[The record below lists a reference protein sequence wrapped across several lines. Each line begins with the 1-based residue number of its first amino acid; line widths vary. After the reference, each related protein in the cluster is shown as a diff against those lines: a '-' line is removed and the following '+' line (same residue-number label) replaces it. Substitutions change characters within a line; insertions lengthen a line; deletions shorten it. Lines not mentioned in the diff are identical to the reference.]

1 MGAHADS
8 SRKPK
13 MYFVSLPDGD
23 GGYGMVRKR
32 RVEWVEGTPYVWV
45 SSDIRGDD
53 DEVDGGEM
61 IFVVDVDKREVVSTF
76 DLRQFGSSV
85 VMLAVRNDEMEM
97 ATMIAKEEII
107 EALSARDAARDA
119 LAAIGNDND
128 GATTDDSTKTGDDDD
143 GTTTDDSSKMGVS
156 QDLIKEY
163 VTTLTNQQN
172 NKQNSTSIAALLIG
186 LVSLF
191 VGVANLM
198 YLKKLKQTIES
209 TADSK
214 TEGNFNLSV
223 DDKSIT

>member
-1 MGAHADS
+1 
-8 SRKPK
+8 
-13 MYFVSLPDGD
+13 
-23 GGYGMVRKR
+23 
-32 RVEWVEGTPYVWV
+32 
-45 SSDIRGDD
+45 
-53 DEVDGGEM
+53 
-61 IFVVDVDKREVVSTF
+61 
-76 DLRQFGSSV
+76 
-85 VMLAVRNDEMEM
+85 MLAVRNDEMEM

-107 EALSARDAARDA
+107 EALLARDA

-128 GATTDDSTKTGDDDD
+128 GATTDDSTKMGDDDD

-163 VTTLTNQQN
+163 VTTLTNQQTN
-172 NKQNSTSIAALLIG
+172 QQNSTSVAALLIG

-209 TADSK
+209 TANSK

>member
-45 SSDIRGDD
+45 SSDIIGDD

-76 DLRQFGSSV
+76 DLRQFGNSV

-107 EALSARDAARDA
+107 EALLARDAARDA

-143 GTTTDDSSKMGVS
+143 GTTTDV
-156 QDLIKEY
+156 DLIKEY
-163 VTTLTNQQN
+163 VTTLTNQQPN
-172 NKQNSTSIAALLIG
+172 QQKSTSVAALLIG
-186 LVSLF
+186 LISLF